1 MLNYLWP
8 HAHRPAGEASCEFCT
23 MKLTDEHYKPN
34 SRRNRALWASISVA
48 SLQFLISSVEPVPA
62 GRLGFTLTLYAACAC
77 LSYCPSEAIIK
88 TGRLWCVLWL
98 FTKRLQPRWII
109 KTVAQC
115 AASLGLQIVWRGRR
129 SVGKIAEEKKT
140 KWKFSVFA
148 EEFFKRVTSRLCFV
162 ASYLVSS
169 RTVKQIF
176 FEFEWRRG
184 GVRRATHSGCQSVC
198 INNIIIFKYLKW
210 LRGAW
215 FYLSRL
221 ERPLTQTYYQRG
233 LSKSSLS
240 VSAVFAA
247 GSSGGE
253 GTELSVSS
261 DI

>member
-1 MLNYLWP
+1 M
-8 HAHRPAGEASCEFCT
+8 
-23 MKLTDEHYKPN
+23 
-34 SRRNRALWASISVA
+34 
-48 SLQFLISSVEPVPA
+48 EPVPA
-62 GRLGFTLTLYAACAC
+62 GRLEFTLTLYAACAC

-98 FTKRLQPRWII
+98 FTKRLQPWWII

-115 AASLGLQIVWRGRR
+115 AASLGLQIVWRDWR

-148 EEFFKRVTSRLCFV
+148 EQFFKRVTSRLCFV
-162 ASYLVSS
+162 TSYLVSS

-176 FEFEWRRG
+176 LEFEWRRG
-184 GVRRATHSGCQSVC
+184 VKSATHSRCQSVC

-210 LRGAW
+210 LWATW

-221 ERPLTQTYYQRG
+221 EQLLTQTYYQRG
-233 LSKSSLS
+233 LSKSSVS

-247 GSSGGE
+247 GSCGGE
-253 GTELSVSS
+253 GTELSVSI